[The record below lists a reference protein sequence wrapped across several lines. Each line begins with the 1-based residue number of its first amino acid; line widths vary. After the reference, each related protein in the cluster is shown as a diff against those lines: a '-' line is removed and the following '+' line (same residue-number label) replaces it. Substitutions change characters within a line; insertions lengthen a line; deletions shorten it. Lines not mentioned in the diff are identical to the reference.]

1 MSISSKAAA
10 AINDR
15 LKFVGLDDAQ
25 RKSLAALQPTIAE
38 SIGPALDI
46 FYERAAK
53 EAETKK
59 HFANE
64 GHMRHAKEMQ
74 IRHWKTLASGKFDK
88 AYVDAVM
95 KIGETHARLGL
106 EPRWYIGGYTLIIE
120 GILRSIVKQATSS
133 RFSRVNGE
141 KLADDI
147 TAVMKAAM
155 IDMDHGISVYLETL
169 AEQREAVTKAAAQQK
184 AEQDRALEALD
195 QALERLSRG
204 DLSSDIQAS
213 LAQDFAD
220 LKQNFNRT
228 VNNLGETFTAVAQA
242 ANDTASNSQH
252 LSSATS
258 DMARRAEQQATAL
271 EETAAAIEQI
281 STISQQSRERT
292 NEAREIVRQT
302 TAEAERSVTVVGDA
316 VAAMGEI
323 ESSSQRIT
331 QIIGVIDEISFQ
343 TNLLALNAG
352 VEAARAGEAGRGFA
366 VVAQEV
372 RELAQRSATAAKE
385 IRQLIHKSSTDVTNG
400 VALVNRAG
408 DALTTIGTQIA
419 SIETLINAIAQS
431 AQEQSQ
437 GIGEINSAVGS
448 MDQITQKNAA
458 LMEEIDAATHSLM
471 AAGDNLVELMR
482 RFTLK
487 GAVQTSRAPQPMR
500 RSA

>member
-1 MSISSKAAA
+1 M
-10 AINDR
+10 
-15 LKFVGLDDAQ
+15 
-25 RKSLAALQPTIAE
+25 
-38 SIGPALDI
+38 
-46 FYERAAK
+46 
-53 EAETKK
+53 
-59 HFANE
+59 
-64 GHMRHAKEMQ
+64 
-74 IRHWKTLASGKFDK
+74 
-88 AYVDAVM
+88 
-95 KIGETHARLGL
+95 
-106 EPRWYIGGYTLIIE
+106 
-120 GILRSIVKQATSS
+120 
-133 RFSRVNGE
+133 
-141 KLADDI
+141 
-147 TAVMKAAM
+147 
-155 IDMDHGISVYLETL
+155 
-169 AEQREAVTKAAAQQK
+169 
-184 AEQDRALEALD
+184 
-195 QALERLSRG
+195 
-204 DLSSDIQAS
+204 
-213 LAQDFAD
+213 
-220 LKQNFNRT
+220 
-228 VNNLGETFTAVAQA
+228 NNLGETFTAVAQA

-343 TNLLALNAG
+343 TNLLALIAG

-437 GIGEINSAVGS
+437 GIGEINSAVARWTRS
-448 MDQITQKNAA
+448 P
-458 LMEEIDAATHSLM
+458 
-471 AAGDNLVELMR
+471 R
-482 RFTLK
+482 RMPL
-487 GAVQTSRAPQPMR
+487 
-500 RSA
+500 